1 MRRVRRLPLSAKVND
16 YLRRKQNR
24 ANMKRVEGT
33 LTPTKEWDSARQTKK
48 MESVLL
54 TLQRMM
60 GPYERCM
67 YCHDSHGADIEHFWP
82 KSPYP
87 EKMFSWPNLL
97 LCCTEC
103 DRFKGERFPLD
114 NGKPLLIDPT
124 VDEPW
129 DDLDFDP
136 ITGNI
141 APKFNLASNSWS
153 EKGVATVEVLQL
165 DRREALSA
173 VYLKTFRRL
182 SSVLTRYLNADAGV
196 NVANLLASL
205 READDHGILGW
216 CLHGDGCKV
225 SPFSEFRARY
235 PEEWTACV
243 TAHRSA

>member
-1 MRRVRRLPLSAKVND
+1 MRRVSRLPLSTEVND

-24 ANMKRVEGT
+24 ANMKRAAGA
-33 LTPTKEWDSARQTKK
+33 LTPTKEWDYARQTKK

-60 GPYERCM
+60 GTHERCM

-82 KSPYP
+82 KTPYP
-87 EKMFSWPNLL
+87 ERMFSWPNLL
-97 LCCTEC
+97 ICCTEC
-103 DRFKGERFPLD
+103 GRIKGERFPLG
-114 NGKPLLIDPT
+114 NGQPLLIDPT

-141 APKFNLASNSWS
+141 APKFDLVSNSWS

-173 VYLKTFRRL
+173 GYLKTFRRL
-182 SSVLTRYLNADAGV
+182 SSLLTRCLNVDTGV
-196 NVANLLASL
+196 DTTDLLATL
-205 READDHGILGW
+205 RDADDHGLLGW
-216 CLHGDGCKV
+216 CLHGDGCNV
-225 SPFSEFRARY
+225 PPFSDFRAHY

-243 TAHRSA
+243 TTLRSA